1 MQQIL
6 CLVFLLLIS
15 GLKSWRKKIDNRFFE
30 EGLQKIKLLYLT
42 VKKLTNQGFRFSFLH
57 KALADLSKPKLILFD
72 TTYFQ
77 HCLHNAYWEFCE
89 FLIWYSIRV
98 SIVYLID
105 WNDWIPLIKTSTQH
119 LYSYVPIN
127 IRLRKETEVALFFW
141 TIVCMCLLVF
151 VVFFFEVFFVQKVS
165 LLSLRMLHDTV
176 VLAYQK
182 YVSSCHGLVANEL

>member
-15 GLKSWRKKIDNRFFE
+15 GLKSWKKKIDNRFFE

-77 HCLHNAYWEFCE
+77 HRLHNAYWEFCE
-89 FLIWYSIRV
+89 FLIWHSIRV
-98 SIVYLID
+98 SNVYLID
-105 WNDWIPLIKTSTQH
+105 WKDWIPLIKTSTQH

-127 IRLRKETEVALFFW
+127 IRLRKETEVALFF
-141 TIVCMCLLVF
+141 
-151 VVFFFEVFFVQKVS
+151 
-165 LLSLRMLHDTV
+165 
-176 VLAYQK
+176 
-182 YVSSCHGLVANEL
+182 GL